1 MYSAIFFV
9 ASARSGTQ
17 WLCHTLRTIYGDLLA
32 VEHEPIGYAYAPKRY
47 LRNPAACAELRQN
60 PAVRQHLDSIHRT
73 LKTKS
78 YVEVGFPAF
87 AAAPLLWAEFGE
99 RLRLVHLIRHPVRVA
114 ASIVTHRWFDPGHRA
129 RIQADIALVPTDP
142 GVILRHYERR
152 WAEMSAFEKGLF
164 YWAEVHLYGLE
175 IQDKFVP
182 VPFLRI
188 ELESLLMHMESRAR
202 LAQFLGLPYRPEWND
217 APNNKI
223 DVYHRQTSTK
233 IDSQETRSL
242 PEIANL
248 AARFGYDVDAITRSE
263 IQHRYQCS
271 WFSEVNQR
279 ARWALRKAFNAGASV
294 VQR

>member
-1 MYSAIFFV
+1 
-9 ASARSGTQ
+9 
-17 WLCHTLRTIYGDLLA
+17 LCHTLRTIYGDLLA
-32 VEHEPIGYAYAPKRY
+32 VEHEPIGYAYAPRRY
-47 LRNPAACAELRQN
+47 LRNPAAGAELRQA
-60 PAVRQHLDSIHRT
+60 PAVRKHLDDIHRT

-99 RLRLVHLIRHPVRVA
+99 RLRLIQLIRHPVRVA
-114 ASIVTHRWFDPGHRA
+114 ASIVTHRWFEPGYRA
-129 RIQADIALVPTDP
+129 DIKADIALVPTDP

-175 IQDKFVP
+175 VQDKFLP

-188 ELESLLMHMESRAR
+188 QLESLLTHMKSRAR
-202 LAQFLGLPYRPEWND
+202 LAQFLDLPYRPEWND

-233 IDSQETRSL
+233 IDSEGTRSL

-248 AARFGYDVDAITRSE
+248 AARFDYDIDAIAKWE
-263 IQHRYQCS
+263 IQHRYQRS
-271 WFSEVNQR
+271 VFSKLNQQ
-279 ARWALRKAFNAGASV
+279 ARWALRKTFVAPATAKKLD
-294 VQR
+294 